1 LYYIRSAASI
11 LAKSAVYTAE
21 PRFRRRTSLAAAGG
35 AG

>member
-11 LAKSAVYTAE
+11 LAKSAELAAA